1 MNQGTIISH
10 VFVVIVFRWRWPRW
24 QENQV
29 KSLLS
34 NSFPQVCF
42 EHSIYGGIR
51 CDFTNFSNQV
61 SADLHNFRF
70 RLNLKN
76 CQTIAGISQIFRLT
90 ALNKNEKW
98 PTLTTRVEAVAWK
111 LSFQFPSGVT
121 NMETVD
127 MAGNGNYVNLLIPNL
142 KNSWNHFTWSYFW
155 RAK

>member
-1 MNQGTIISH
+1 M
-10 VFVVIVFRWRWPRW
+10 
-24 QENQV
+24 
-29 KSLLS
+29 S
-34 NSFPQVCF
+34 NFFPQVCF

-121 NMETVD
+121 NMEAVD
-127 MAGNGNYVNLLIPNL
+127 MVSGDTLATFFRKSRTTANFCSPKQTWLELCCFNTTDKGEAFSVNRWVFPRLGHCRVI
-142 KNSWNHFTWSYFW
+142 Y
-155 RAK
+155 